1 MQKRTMANKRAATK
15 LKHSNR
21 GKRNVEDDY
30 SFQTKKTVEEYH
42 LELIDVCTGDSLS
55 ISSLSPLL
63 EACPEAIQ
71 AHGETDTLLHHACYN
86 NQVTREVVE
95 YLVGLYPAA
104 VETRTQWLPLHRACL
119 NNAPSN
125 VIDYLIDRY
134 PEALRFEWDHSG
146 LPLHCFLDQAFSL
159 DKQTTNLD
167 LYLVEKFISLYPEA
181 LRVQGEHY
189 GTPLH
194 VAVRRNDVSLELI
207 QMLAHGEPTTLHLE
221 HNSYLPIHILLCH
234 WRCPPLEVV
243 QFFVEQ
249 APATL
254 VHRANRGELPLH
266 CACRDGG
273 GEQNV
278 THDIIQ
284 LLIQAC
290 PASLAMASEFG
301 NLPLHDA
308 CLHDNS
314 SLEIVSLLV
323 NENPDAVQS
332 PNHFGML
339 PVDYAC
345 IKSLEITKLLISRY
359 PESVKHTD
367 HDGRLPIHGACH
379 HGALEIVQFLFS
391 LYPESI
397 HHKTIRGD
405 LPLHTAMKDE
415 VSSLDVIIFLIEN
428 YPESIQEKDVKG
440 NLPLHRVCECFSPQ
454 LLVIRLLFERF
465 PEAIHTKNDKGR
477 FPLHCACRSSKM
489 SLEAVRFL
497 ISQLPYAAKVQDEDG
512 LLPLHLVCKNRFSSQ
527 KEVEE
532 ELKYLIE
539 IFPEG
544 VRVNSPSYGLPI
556 HCAAKRG
563 NLNTVKYLESLYPES
578 IEFNNES
585 LGLPFNRAAS
595 KEMFQ
600 YLLIQRYQEYFNKRG
615 IFPPHAIFQDRTI
628 MKKAKVILRLF
639 SHFPFYIRDTN
650 SYTNKQG
657 VTPLHLA
664 VADTDVEASFVETL
678 IGMMNSEA
686 VRTPDYQGSI
696 PLHYALRHGAFPD
709 VVKLLLNLY
718 PKGKYI
724 TDKLG
729 NLPLH
734 VACRHGASL
743 EVVKIFVEDDEMSE
757 QGLVTDGQGEL
768 PLHKACRGG
777 HVSLVL
783 FLMEKHLSSIR
794 LKNSAGMLPVLLMCQ
809 SSGKR
814 RATRETPEFLDAIW
828 CLLKE
833 HPDALLEALSS

>member
-1 MQKRTMANKRAATK
+1 MQKRTMAKKRKRSATK

-21 GKRNVEDDY
+21 GKSNVEDDY
-30 SFQTKKTVEEYH
+30 SFQTKKTVEEYFQG
-42 LELIDVCTGDSLS
+42 LVDVCRGDSLS

-71 AHGETDTLLHHACYN
+71 AHGENDTLLHHACYN
-86 NQVTREVVE
+86 KQVTREVVE
-95 YLVGLYPAA
+95 YLIGLYPAA
-104 VETRTQWLPLHRACL
+104 VENRTQWLPLHRACL
-119 NNAPSN
+119 NNNAPSN

-134 PEALRFEWDHSG
+134 PEALRLEWDHSG
-146 LPLHCFLDQAFSL
+146 LPLHCFLDQGYSL
-159 DKQTTNLD
+159 DKQPNLD
-167 LYLVEKFISLYPEA
+167 LDLVEKFISLYPEA
-181 LRVQGEHY
+181 LRVQGARY

-194 VAVRRNDVSLELI
+194 VAVGRNDVSLELI
-207 QMLAHGEPTTLHLE
+207 QMLAQGEPTTLHLE
-221 HNSYLPIHILLCH
+221 HNSDLPIHTLFRQG
-234 WRCPPLEVV
+234 RCPPLEVV

-254 VHRANRGELPLH
+254 VHRANGGESTLH
-266 CACRDGG
+266 CACREGG
-273 GEQNV
+273 GKHDV

-290 PASLAMASEFG
+290 PASLAMASDFG

-308 CLHDNS
+308 CLHGNC

-323 NENPDAVQS
+323 NDNPDAVRS
-332 PNHFGML
+332 PNHFGMR
-339 PVDYAC
+339 PVHYASG
-345 IKSLEITKLLISRY
+345 KSLEITKLLISRY
-359 PESVKHTD
+359 PESVKCAD
-367 HDGRLPIHGACH
+367 YDGRLPLHGACR
-379 HGALEIVQFLFS
+379 HGPLEVVQFLFS

-397 HHKTIRGD
+397 RHQTFGGD
-405 LPLHTAMKDE
+405 LPLHKAME
-415 VSSLDVIIFLIEN
+415 ISRLDVIIFLIEN
-428 YPESIQEKDVKG
+428 YPESIQKKDVKG
-440 NLPLHRVCECFSPQ
+440 NLPLHRVCESFSSRIP
-454 LLVIRLLFERF
+454 VIRLLFERF

-477 FPLHCACRSSKM
+477 FPLHCACRSSSM

-512 LLPLHLVCKNRFSSQ
+512 LLPLHLVCQTRFSSEE
-527 KEVEE
+527 EVEE
-532 ELKYLIE
+532 ELKYLNE

-556 HCAAKRG
+556 HCAATGG

-585 LGLPFNRAAS
+585 LGLPLNCAGS

-600 YLLIQRYQEYFNKRG
+600 YLLVQRYQEYFNKRG
-615 IFPPHAIFQDRTI
+615 IFPLHAIFQDHTI
-628 MKKAKVILRLF
+628 MNKATVILRLL
-639 SHFPFYIRDTN
+639 SHFPVHIRDTN
-650 SYTNKQG
+650 RQG

-664 VADTDVEASFVETL
+664 VADTDFEASFVETL
-678 IGMMNSEA
+678 IGMNSEA
-686 VRTPDYQGSI
+686 VGTPDYQGSI
-696 PLHYALRHGAFPD
+696 PLHYALRHGASLD
-709 VVKLLLNLY
+709 VVKLLLNLH

-757 QGLVTDGQGEL
+757 QALVTDGQGEL

-794 LKNSAGMLPVLLMCQ
+794 LKNSAGMLPVLLMGQ

-814 RATRETPEFLDAIW
+814 RAMRGTPEFLDAIW